1 MKFWGQGSWA
11 KRSKTI
17 AWLVGLFVPL
27 SVGWLLNS
35 ASKTEEEKAYRQ
47 KFWSNYRVYS
57 VPVPEGMH
65 FAGEKVPLWDFEFRE
80 RVERELLQ
88 NAYGQATMLL
98 YIKRAARWF
107 PMIENVLKQ
116 NGIPEDFK
124 YLAVA
129 ESGLANAISSADAVG
144 YWQFLAGTARQHGLQ
159 VNEEVDQRYDPWLS
173 TQAACRYLRRA
184 HDQFGNWSMVA
195 ASYNMGTAGLRRQAD
210 YQGKDRYP
218 ELHLNNETSRYLP
231 RILAIKTI
239 MEHPER
245 YGFHLTASQVY
256 LPFETEQWTLN
267 EPVTNWANYA
277 REHGMSY
284 RELKIFN
291 PWIRNTSLRNADRNT
306 YTLRKPT
313 QSFSDKASRWSLV
326 PVAEWGLGLP

>member
-1 MKFWGQGSWA
+1 MLFSVPKFNWKPAPTAIGLLFTLLVVGV
-11 KRSKTI
+11 
-17 AWLVGLFVPL
+17 VGLL
-27 SVGWLLNS
+27 TT
-35 ASKTEEEKAYRQ
+35 AYKTEEEKAYRQ
-47 KFWSNYRVYS
+47 KFWTNYRIYS
-57 VPVPEGMH
+57 VPVPEGMQ

-98 YIKRAARWF
+98 YIKRSARWF
-107 PMIENVLKQ
+107 PMIEKVLKQ
-116 NGIPEDFK
+116 NGIPDDFK

-129 ESGLANAISSADAVG
+129 ESGLANAISSAEAVG
-144 YWQFLAGTARQHGLQ
+144 FWQFLAGTARQHGLQ

-173 TQAACRYLRRA
+173 TQAACQYLRRA
-184 HDQFGNWSMVA
+184 YNQFGNWSMVA
-195 ASYNMGTAGLRRQAD
+195 ASYNMGTAGLRHQAD
-210 YQGKDRYP
+210 FQGQDRYP

-239 MEHPER
+239 MQHPER

-256 LPFETEQWTLN
+256 LPFETEEWTIN
-267 EPVTNWANYA
+267 EPVPNWVNYA
-277 REHGMSY
+277 KANGMTF

-291 PWIRNTSLRNADRNT
+291 PWIRKTSLRNPERAT
-306 YTLRKPT
+306 YTLRRPT
-313 QSFSDKASRWSLV
+313 KAFKDKASNWSLV

>member
-1 MKFWGQGSWA
+1 MLFSAPKFNWKPAPTAIGLLFTLLVVGV
-11 KRSKTI
+11 
-17 AWLVGLFVPL
+17 VGLL
-27 SVGWLLNS
+27 TT
-35 ASKTEEEKAYRQ
+35 AYKTEEEKAYRQ
-47 KFWSNYRVYS
+47 KFWTNYRIYS
-57 VPVPEGMH
+57 VPVPEGMQ

-98 YIKRAARWF
+98 YIKRSARWF
-107 PMIENVLKQ
+107 PMIEKVLKQ
-116 NGIPEDFK
+116 NGIPDDFK

-129 ESGLANAISSADAVG
+129 ESGLANAISSAEAVG
-144 YWQFLAGTARQHGLQ
+144 FWQFLAGTARQHGLQ

-173 TQAACRYLRRA
+173 TQAACRYLLRA
-184 HDQFGNWSMVA
+184 YNQFGNWSMVA
-195 ASYNMGTAGLRRQAD
+195 ASYNMGTAGLRHQAD
-210 YQGKDRYP
+210 FQGQDRYP

-239 MEHPER
+239 MQHPER

-256 LPFETEQWTLN
+256 LPFETEEWTIN
-267 EPVTNWANYA
+267 EPVPNWVNYA
-277 REHGMSY
+277 RANGMTF

-291 PWIRNTSLRNADRNT
+291 PWIRKTSLRNPERVT
-306 YTLRKPT
+306 YTLRRPT
-313 QSFSDKASRWSLV
+313 KAFKDKASNWSLV